1 VNGISHSPVFYFVKS
16 LRAMNRHP
24 IINGREVE
32 GGAGIHP
39 VLDPFDGSTVGSVTY
54 ATADQAASAI
64 AAADHVF
71 QFTRSQPVSTRAE
84 VLARCSIGLG
94 ERKEPIAQLIT
105 QESGKPI
112 DYARAEVDRAVYT
125 FKIASEAAVHARD
138 RTNVDL
144 SGASNGLDRK
154 AHYRYFPLGVI
165 LAITPFNFPLNL
177 VAHKIA
183 PAIAAGNTIV
193 LKPAPQTPLTSFMLS
208 DILAEC
214 GLIPGALNVVP
225 CDNDVAETMVKHP
238 LVKMVSFTGSAA
250 VGWKLKTL
258 AAKARVTLELGGNGM
273 MIVDEII
280 DMNKLVKSIVMAAF
294 NYAGQVCIG
303 LQNLL
308 VKRSLHEGLVE
319 ALLDAIKT
327 IGIADPKQEGAIV
340 GPMISSQAAE
350 KVERWISDA
359 VAKGAKRLSGEF
371 RQPNFISP
379 TILTEVPHDC
389 DLWAEEAF
397 APILNVEPYDD
408 LAEALRIVNQSRYGL
423 QASIF
428 TNDRAKIDMAY
439 ERLEVGA
446 VIVNDTNNFRVD
458 SMPYGG
464 VKNSGFGREGVLYA
478 MKEMSEMKLLI
489 EK

>member
-1 VNGISHSPVFYFVKS
+1 
-16 LRAMNRHP
+16 M
-24 IINGREVE
+24 
-32 GGAGIHP
+32 
-39 VLDPFDGSTVGSVTY
+39 
-54 ATADQAASAI
+54 
-64 AAADHVF
+64 
-71 QFTRSQPVSTRAE
+71 
-84 VLARCSIGLG
+84 
-94 ERKEPIAQLIT
+94 
-105 QESGKPI
+105 
-112 DYARAEVDRAVYT
+112 
-125 FKIASEAAVHARD
+125 
-138 RTNVDL
+138 
-144 SGASNGLDRK
+144 
-154 AHYRYFPLGVI
+154 
-165 LAITPFNFPLNL
+165 
-177 VAHKIA
+177 
-183 PAIAAGNTIV
+183 
-193 LKPAPQTPLTSFMLS
+193 ML
-208 DILAEC
+208 
-214 GLIPGALNVVP
+214 
-225 CDNDVAETMVKHP
+225 
-238 LVKMVSFTGSAA
+238 
-250 VGWKLKTL
+250 KLKTL